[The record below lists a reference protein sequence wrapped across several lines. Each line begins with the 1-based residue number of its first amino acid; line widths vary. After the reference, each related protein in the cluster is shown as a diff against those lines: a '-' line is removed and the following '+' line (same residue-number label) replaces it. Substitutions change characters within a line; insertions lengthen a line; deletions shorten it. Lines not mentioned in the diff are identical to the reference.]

1 MASIIHDEQR
11 ILVVMVVDVLQ
22 DLKVQAHLRIAVV
35 LEPRHLTVVP
45 EVLREDFLEPIYLRI
60 MSAAVRSQSGVIDFM
75 CTSGVWPS
83 N

>member
-35 LEPRHLTVVP
+35 LEPRHLTVIP

-60 MSAAVRSQSGVIDFM
+60 MSAAERSQSGVIDFM